1 MATLNSTSEQFSKKI
16 LTEFKKMLKP
26 NGVAVVVI
34 GEVAKSKTTR
44 IWRETKGKATA
55 TDRIIILSDVN
66 PFENNQR
73 LSGKSV
79 MQYDQIKG
87 STKHF
92 MGDLIDV

>member
-1 MATLNSTSEQFSKKI
+1 MLN
-16 LTEFKKMLKP
+16 LNP
-26 NGVAVVVI
+26 
-34 GEVAKSKTTR
+34 TR

-55 TDRIIILSDVN
+55 TERIVILSVEN

-79 MQYDQIKG
+79 LQYDQIKG

-92 MGDLIDV
+92 MRDLTARRLRQGYFINKKRVLRAVEMVY

>member
-1 MATLNSTSEQFSKKI
+1 LNSASKQFSKKI

-26 NGVAVVVI
+26 NVVVFVS
-34 GEVAKSKTTR
+34 GEVAKSKPTR

-55 TDRIIILSDVN
+55 TERIVILSVEN

-79 MQYDQIKG
+79 LQYDQIKG

-92 MGDLIDV
+92 MRDLIDV

>member
-1 MATLNSTSEQFSKKI
+1 M
-16 LTEFKKMLKP
+16 
-26 NGVAVVVI
+26 
-34 GEVAKSKTTR
+34 
-44 IWRETKGKATA
+44 A

-79 MQYDQIKG
+79 LQYDQIKG

>member
-1 MATLNSTSEQFSKKI
+1 MATLNSASEQFSKKI

-26 NGVAVVVI
+26 NGVAVFVS

-55 TDRIIILSDVN
+55 TERIVILSVEN

-79 MQYDQIKG
+79 LQYDQIKG